1 MPWKTYQGAI
11 HTVLNE
17 EWIMKNDMKPGEE
30 VRIKAIVDKIPQGDR
45 TLYRVIIMGKGQAL
59 WVTRDQLEKIRE

>member
-1 MPWKTYQGAI
+1 MPWKIYQWAI

-17 EWIMKNDMKPGEE
+17 GKIMKNDMKPGEE
-30 VRIKAIVDKIPQGDR
+30 VRIKATVDKVPEGDR
-45 TLYRVIIMGKGQAL
+45 TLYRVIIMEKGQAL

>member
-1 MPWKTYQGAI
+1 
-11 HTVLNE
+11 
-17 EWIMKNDMKPGEE
+17 MKNDMKPGEE